1 MRALRTVVSHAA
13 LAAAIP
19 ALAAAWGA
27 TLRADDNNAM
37 QIKVAPITVA
47 PGEMAEAVVTIDI
60 GKDYRILGEPPPNK
74 YSTTL
79 MVTFDATRSLQPRE
93 AIIPEPKTFTESP
106 QPFTYH
112 AYDGTI
118 VVKMPF
124 KADEHAAPGDHTL
137 HGRVRYQALI
147 IDDDGLA
154 GFLKTTVKLVDAT
167 VHVVPRKK

>member
-1 MRALRTVVSHAA
+1 MVPRATR
-13 LAAAIP
+13 AAAIL
-19 ALAAAWGA
+19 ALAAAWSPA
-27 TLRADDNNAM
+27 LRADDGVAM
-37 QIKVAPITVA
+37 QVKVAPVTVA
-47 PGEMAEAVVTIDI
+47 PGEMAEAVITIDI
-60 GKDYRILGEPPPNK
+60 NRDYRILGEPPPNK

-79 MVTFDATRSLQPRE
+79 TVTFDATRTLQPRA

-106 QPFTYH
+106 QTFTYH

-118 VVKMPF
+118 LVKMPF
-124 KADEHAAPGDHTL
+124 RADENAAPGDHTM
-137 HGRVRYQALI
+137 HGRIRYQALI